1 MNLLDEISRFWPHL
15 AAGFHFL
22 AALFASV
29 HALLNKRDSRA
40 AALWLG
46 VICFLPVLGPILYLA
61 LGVNRIRRRAIS
73 LGVHKTSIRPIP
85 EHLGESQPSGVD
97 HLEMLARVVGR
108 VVKQP
113 LTPGNRVQPL
123 VNGDEAF
130 PAMLAAIESA
140 TKSISLVTYIFD
152 NDTSGKQFAE
162 SLARAVQRGVAV
174 RVLIDA
180 A

>member
-46 VICFLPVLGPILYLA
+46 VICFLPVFGPILYLV

-73 LGVHKTSIRPIP
+73 LGVHRSLSRPIP
-85 EHLGESQPSGVD
+85 EDLGELEQKGAE
-97 HLEMLARVVGR
+97 HLNLLARAVGR
-108 VVKQP
+108 VVARP
-113 LTPGNRVQPL
+113 LTAGNQ
-123 VNGDEAF
+123 
-130 PAMLAAIESA
+130 I
-140 TKSISLVTYIFD
+140 
-152 NDTSGKQFAE
+152 
-162 SLARAVQRGVAV
+162 
-174 RVLIDA
+174 
-180 A
+180 